1 MHKKRNSELVECPE
15 CRLQIQ
21 DYELN
26 QLMTAEERQEI
37 EKIQIDR
44 LIQINPSLKR
54 CPGCGAF
61 MEVEQGDVNYEQK
74 DD

>member
-1 MHKKRNSELVECPE
+1 MHKKRNSELIECPE

-37 EKIQIDR
+37 EKI
-44 LIQINPSLKR
+44 
-54 CPGCGAF
+54 
-61 MEVEQGDVNYEQK
+61 
-74 DD
+74 